1 MGRNCKNRRRNSS
14 GMLAEAV
21 SSLALLLP
29 VMLIIVFVAIQ
40 GSNAYVI
47 ARHMN
52 QGAMIAAR
60 SLAEEYLVNND
71 IVTDTAAQQAIFSE
85 IRLKD
90 MISSNS
96 QFSIPSG
103 GWQTA
108 TDPKTVT
115 VVCTYIP
122 GAGSPPN
129 PPFPNPDIL
138 GLGANFKV
146 SMEATYRILE

>member
-1 MGRNCKNRRRNSS
+1 MMNRSRKNRNRS

-71 IVTDTAAQQAIFSE
+71 IATDTAAQDAIFSE

-90 MISSNS
+90 MISDNS
-96 QFSIPSG
+96 QFTIPNG

-108 TDPKTVT
+108 SDPKTVT
-115 VVCTYIP
+115 VVCTYLP
-122 GAGSPPN
+122 GVGNPAN

-138 GLGANFKV
+138 GLGGNFKI
-146 SMEATYRILE
+146 SMAATYRILE